1 MKYEIIN
8 PSDKCYIT
16 SNNELVARFCCLL
29 LGNGHYV
36 LRDENNND
44 IGNMYLFGATKETLD
59 EEYDGDF
66 EAFAKT
72 HWKDIV
78 TCFKS
83 FEYEGE
89 RTSANNIGARAEENA
104 KIFEQHYGGVDE

>member
-16 SNNELVARFCCLL
+16 SNSELVARFCCLL
-29 LGNGHYV
+29 LGNGRYV

-59 EEYDGDF
+59 EEYEGDF
-66 EAFAKT
+66 NVFAKT

-78 TCFKS
+78 ECFKS
-83 FEYEGE
+83 FEYAGE
-89 RTSANNIGARAEENA
+89 RTSINNIGARAEEYA
-104 KIFEQHYGGVDE
+104 KLFQERYDEVDE